1 MNNTIKNSVQ
11 LIGNIGK
18 DVEILNFE
26 NGNKK
31 ASVSIA
37 TTDYY
42 TNNKG
47 EKVKQTEWHNLIA
60 WGKTAELMA
69 QVLHKGNEVAIQG
82 KLTNRSYA
90 DKTGVTRYVTEI
102 VVNEFYKI
110 SRNDKELSD
119 ARDYAANTV
128 EEPAEALPF

>member
-1 MNNTIKNSVQ
+1 MNNTLKNSVQ

-18 DVEILNFE
+18 EVEILNFE

-69 QVLHKGNEVAIQG
+69 QVLRKGNEVAIQG
-82 KLTNRSYA
+82 KLTNRSYTY
-90 DKTGVTRYVTEI
+90 KTGVTRYVTEI
-102 VVNEFYKI
+102 VVNEFYRI
-110 SRNDKELSD
+110 SRNEKELSSTGE
-119 ARDYAANTV
+119 YAVNTV
-128 EEPAEALPF
+128 EEPAETLPF